1 MNTMNIQ
8 KILGFALLAGGMGVI
23 LYSLYASFTFFTG
36 IATPPEIFSASAPI
50 AKSAGTQDLSLNSLQ
65 DLGNQIPKLLEGQL
79 QSMLP
84 AGLIPRVLN
93 LTVWSVFA
101 GILMLGGGQIAG
113 LGIKLLKT

>member
-1 MNTMNIQ
+1 MHVQ
-8 KILGFALLAGGMGVI
+8 KILGFALLVAGLGI
-23 LYSLYASFTFFTG
+23 IAYSLYASFTFFMG
-36 IATPPEIFSASAPI
+36 IATPPEIFQMSAQTSD
-50 AKSAGTQDLSLNSLQ
+50 KGTQEFSLDSLQ

-84 AGLIPRVLN
+84 AGLIPRILN